1 MPATSPAPTSR
12 QLNQQFVAALRE
24 VLPLSTFDARHHFA
38 GQRVLSADLVPSALP
53 LVESGA
59 LQAVTWLPDGEPQA
73 LPVSYEPGELALSSQ
88 LFAATPANIDLVCA
102 TDSVLRWLPQTAIE
116 ATLREHP
123 DVLALLAHFLAQR
136 IREVQVRERIWL
148 ERGAS
153 ERIWASLLQAATQSG
168 VACGWGVRLTLTHD
182 QLATRCG
189 ISRPKLSREL
199 KRLEAA
205 GLVRLG
211 RGWLDVRDVAASL
224 PPAPDT
230 PVYRR
235 RD

>member
-1 MPATSPAPTSR
+1 MPAISPTPTSR
-12 QLNQQFVAALRE
+12 ELNQQFAAALRE
-24 VLPLSTFDARHHFA
+24 VMSVAAFELRHHFA
-38 GQRVLSADLVPSALP
+38 GQRVLSADLVPTALP

-59 LQAVTWLPDGEPQA
+59 LQAVTWLPEGEPQA

-88 LFAATPANIDLVCA
+88 LFAATPANIDIVCA
-102 TDSVLRWLPQTAIE
+102 TDSVLRWLPQPAIE
-116 ATLREHP
+116 AALREHP
-123 DVLALLAHFLAQR
+123 TILAMLAHFLAQR

-153 ERIWASLLQAATQSG
+153 ERIWANLLQTATQSG

-182 QLATRCG
+182 QLASRCG
-189 ISRPKLSREL
+189 VSRPKLSREL

-224 PPAPDT
+224 PAPDT
-230 PVYRR
+230 PGYRW